1 MRSPPSTPPTTTSAN
16 YFRGDVNDALLVGGV
31 VPGVSVVEVAL
42 LKRRAPAITTTQQL
56 VGEFLK
62 LNCDERLFQQLL
74 VDARFGLSE
83 SKRCAESI
91 GKRMAEYC
99 QQPGHAAAPA
109 SPAAVAPGVSTTQA
123 SWLNNLIGT
132 DPLVLGMVPGIG
144 EQAIKKLK
152 TLGNIN
158 TPCELMGRFLVL
170 GRDQAEFFRLVLEP
184 VGIRLQDLQK
194 DKTSTLPMLEKKAVE
209 FCKGKAPRS
218 RPTPS
223 SNMRPVAEGDEARD
237 RTTSGGRSL
246 TSSFEN
252 ADVRRVIHN
261 HYHYNIPFRLTKS
274 QGMLI
279 IAIVVLLFA
288 YYMRAEETLTQRL
301 SISGYE

>member
-1 MRSPPSTPPTTTSAN
+1 
-16 YFRGDVNDALLVGGV
+16 
-31 VPGVSVVEVAL
+31 
-42 LKRRAPAITTTQQL
+42 
-56 VGEFLK
+56 
-62 LNCDERLFQQLL
+62 
-74 VDARFGLSE
+74 
-83 SKRCAESI
+83 
-91 GKRMAEYC
+91 
-99 QQPGHAAAPA
+99 
-109 SPAAVAPGVSTTQA
+109 
-123 SWLNNLIGT
+123 
-132 DPLVLGMVPGIG
+132 MVPGIG
-144 EQAIKKLK
+144 DQSIKKLK

-158 TPCELMGRFLVL
+158 TACELMGRFLVL

-261 HYHYNIPFRLTKS
+261 HYHYNVPFNFRLTKS

-288 YYMRAEETLTQRL
+288 YFMRAEETLTQRL